1 MKKLI
6 RLLLISVILF
16 ATVCSPALAYA
27 TAPYETETVGPES
40 QLVPTQTAYEPIGKI
55 VLSDTVFGS
64 LNNPE
69 DMAVSNDILYV
80 ADTGNKR
87 VVKTNLK
94 GEPLAEIGKG
104 LLQNPTGVAVDDNLY
119 VCDKGAKVV
128 YVFNKDTGD
137 LLDTIGKP
145 SSPLVGDTP
154 YVPSKIATDG
164 RSNLYLVSEGC
175 VSGLMQISTEG
186 EFLGYVG
193 SNETQA
199 SLLSKIKEL
208 FFSEE
213 QKNTFLASPR
223 SPTNVTINNRGLLY
237 TVTDGAV
244 SASVKKLN
252 TLGNT
257 IMSPGINYSNTVAV
271 DVDASENIFTVQ
283 RDGSVAVF
291 DSYGDLLFRF
301 GSSSNEER
309 LGVLSSP
316 VAISVLDNG
325 DLLVLDKNYS
335 MLVRYSRT
343 QFAELVF
350 SAVEYYKDGLY
361 LEGESSWQ
369 EVLRLNSR
377 FIVSYKALA
386 KANMKRGNYELAL
399 EQFRLAEDKTGYSE
413 AYWQI
418 RNDWLQDN
426 LIWVICLLFGVI
438 VLVVALKFVNKKAP
452 NVFAPLLSKT
462 QIVKQSKAYRYF
474 AHVFRFCS
482 KPADAVFEVKY
493 HDGASLWSAGVLY
506 IWFAALQILSVL
518 VTGYLYNSAT
528 VYNSNGWQIVLTT
541 IGCFLLLVIC
551 NYFVSTVSDGEG
563 KFKQCIITFIYALS
577 PHLVMALPVFI
588 ISNWLTYNENIVYT
602 VCCIVMYGWSA
613 ISLFRSI
620 MELHDYT
627 FWQTIKNIL
636 LTVFAFAMVILF
648 VIVMRMLLTQFFGY
662 FIEVGEEF
670 FNNVV

>member
-1 MKKLI
+1 MI
-6 RLLLISVILF
+6 
-16 ATVCSPALAYA
+16 ATVFSPSLAYA
-27 TAPYETETVGPES
+27 AAPYETETVGPES
-40 QLVPTQTAYEPIGKI
+40 ELVPTQTAYDPTGKI
-55 VLSDTVFGS
+55 VMSDTDFGS
-64 LNNPE
+64 LKNPE
-69 DMAVSNDILYV
+69 DMVVSDGYVYV

-87 VVKTNLK
+87 IVKTNVN
-94 GEPLAEIGKG
+94 GEPVLEIGNG
-104 LLQNPTGVAVDDNLY
+104 VLQNPTGIAVDDYLY
-119 VCDKGAKVV
+119 VCDKDNKLI
-128 YVFNKDTGD
+128 YVFNKENGD
-137 LLDTIGKP
+137 LLKEIGKP
-145 SSPLVGDTP
+145 DNPLVGDTP
-154 YVPSKIATDG
+154 YVPIKIATDG
-164 RSNLYLVSEGC
+164 RSNLYVVSEGC
-175 VSGLMQISTEG
+175 VSGLMQLGTDG

-199 SLLSKIKEL
+199 SLVSKIKEL
-208 FFSEE
+208 LFSEE
-213 QKNTFLASPR
+213 QKNIFLASPR
-223 SPTNVTINNRGLLY
+223 SPTNVTINSRGLLY
-237 TVTDGAV
+237 TVTNGAV
-244 SASVKKLN
+244 SSAVKKLN

-257 IMSPGINYSNTVAV
+257 IMSPGINYSDTVAV

-301 GSSSNEER
+301 GSSSGEER
-309 LGVLSSP
+309 LGVLSNP
-316 VAISVLDNG
+316 VAINVLDNG

-335 MLVRYSRT
+335 MIVKYSRT

-350 SAVEYYKDGLY
+350 AAVEYYKDGLY
-361 LEGESSWQ
+361 LEGESSWE

-386 KANMKRGNYELAL
+386 KANMKKGNYELAL
-399 EQFRLAEDKTGYSE
+399 EQFRLAEDKDGYSE

-418 RNDWLQDN
+418 RNDWLQEN
-426 LIWVICLLFGVI
+426 LIWVICLILCVFA
-438 VLVVALKFVNKKAP
+438 VVFALKFADKKAP
-452 NVFAPLLSKT
+452 SLLAPIHAKT
-462 QIVKQSKAYRYF
+462 SVVKQSSAYRYF

-493 HDGASLWSAGVLY
+493 HDGASLWSAAVLY
-506 IWFAALQILSVL
+506 VWFAALQILNVL
-518 VTGYLYNSAT
+518 VTGYLYNSST

-541 IGCFLLLVIC
+541 IGCFMLLIVC
-551 NYFVSTVSDGEG
+551 NYFVSTVTDGEG

-577 PHLVMALPVFI
+577 PYLVMALPVFV

-627 FWQTIKNIL
+627 FWQTIKNIF

-648 VIVMRMLLTQFFGY
+648 FIVMRMLLAQFFGY

-670 FNNVV
+670 FNNVI

>member
-1 MKKLI
+1 MI
-6 RLLLISVILF
+6 
-16 ATVCSPALAYA
+16 ATVFSPSLAYA
-27 TAPYETETVGPES
+27 AAPYETETVGPES
-40 QLVPTQTAYEPIGKI
+40 ELVPTQTAYDPTGKI
-55 VLSDTVFGS
+55 VMSDTDFGS
-64 LNNPE
+64 LKNPE
-69 DMAVSNDILYV
+69 DMVVSDGYVYV

-87 VVKTNLK
+87 IVKTNVN
-94 GEPLAEIGKG
+94 GEPVLEIGNG
-104 LLQNPTGVAVDDNLY
+104 VLQNPTGIAVDDYLY
-119 VCDKGAKVV
+119 VCDKDNKLI
-128 YVFNKDTGD
+128 YVFNKENGD
-137 LLDTIGKP
+137 LLKEIGKP
-145 SSPLVGDTP
+145 DNPLVGDTP
-154 YVPSKIATDG
+154 YVPIKIATDG
-164 RSNLYLVSEGC
+164 RSNLYVVSEGC
-175 VSGLMQISTEG
+175 VSGLMQLGTDG

-199 SLLSKIKEL
+199 SLVSKIKEL
-208 FFSEE
+208 LFSEE
-213 QKNTFLASPR
+213 QKNIFLASPR
-223 SPTNVTINNRGLLY
+223 SPTNVTINSRGLLY
-237 TVTDGAV
+237 TVTNGAV
-244 SASVKKLN
+244 SSAVKKLN

-257 IMSPGINYSNTVAV
+257 IMSPGINYSDTVAV

-301 GSSSNEER
+301 GSSSGEER
-309 LGVLSSP
+309 LGVLSNP
-316 VAISVLDNG
+316 VAINVLDNG

-335 MLVRYSRT
+335 MIVKYSRT

-350 SAVEYYKDGLY
+350 AAVEYYKDGLY
-361 LEGESSWQ
+361 LEGESSWE

-386 KANMKRGNYELAL
+386 KANMKKGNYELAL
-399 EQFRLAEDKTGYSE
+399 EQFRLAEDKDGYSE

-418 RNDWLQDN
+418 RNDWLQEN
-426 LIWVICLLFGVI
+426 LIWVICLILCVFA
-438 VLVVALKFVNKKAP
+438 VVFALKFADKKAP
-452 NVFAPLLSKT
+452 PLLAPIHAKT
-462 QIVKQSKAYRYF
+462 SVVKQSSAYRYF

-493 HDGASLWSAGVLY
+493 HDGASLWSAAVLY
-506 IWFAALQILSVL
+506 VWFAALQILNVL
-518 VTGYLYNSAT
+518 VTGYLYNSST

-541 IGCFLLLVIC
+541 IGCFMLLIVC
-551 NYFVSTVSDGEG
+551 NYFVSTVTDGEG

-577 PHLVMALPVFI
+577 PYLVMALPVFV

-627 FWQTIKNIL
+627 FWQTIKNIF

-648 VIVMRMLLTQFFGY
+648 FIVMRMLLAQFFGY

-670 FNNVV
+670 FNNVI

>member
-1 MKKLI
+1 MKKTI
-6 RLLLISVILF
+6 RLLLISIILI
-16 ATVCSPALAYA
+16 ATVFSPTLAYA
-27 TAPYETETVGPES
+27 AAPYETETVGPES
-40 QLVPTQTAYEPIGKI
+40 ELVPTQTAYEPTGKI
-55 VLSDTVFGS
+55 VMSDTVLGT
-64 LNNPE
+64 LYNPE
-69 DMAVSNDILYV
+69 DMTISGDEIYI
-80 ADTGNKR
+80 ADSGNKR
-87 VVKTNLK
+87 IVKTNLK

-104 LLQNPTGVAVDDNLY
+104 LLQNPTGVAVDDYLY
-119 VCDKGAKVV
+119 VCDKEAKLV
-128 YVFNKDTGD
+128 YVFDKNSGE
-137 LLDTIGKP
+137 LLKKINKP
-145 SSPLVGDTP
+145 SNPLVGDTP
-154 YVPSKIATDG
+154 YVPTKIATDG

-175 VSGLMQISTEG
+175 VSGLMQINTDG

-199 SLLSKIKEL
+199 SLISQIKEL

-213 QKNTFLASPR
+213 QKSLFLASPR

-283 RDGSVAVF
+283 KDGSVAVF

-301 GSSSNEER
+301 GSSSNDER

-316 VAISVLDNG
+316 VAINVLDGG

-335 MLVRYSRT
+335 MIVRYSRT
-343 QFAELVF
+343 QFANLVF

-361 LEGESSWQ
+361 LEGESSWK

-426 LIWVICLLFGVI
+426 LIWVICLALCVVAVI
-438 VLVVALKFVNKKAP
+438 LALKFADKKAP
-452 NVFAPLLSKT
+452 QMLAPLHAKENV
-462 QIVKQSKAYRYF
+462 VKQTSAYRYF

-482 KPADAVFEVKY
+482 KPNDAVFEVKY
-493 HDGASLWSAGVLY
+493 HDGASVWSAAVLY
-506 IWFAALQILSVL
+506 VWFAALQILNVL
-518 VTGYLYNSAT
+518 VTGYLYNSST

-541 IGCFLLLVIC
+541 IGCFLLLVVC
-551 NYFVSTVSDGEG
+551 NYFVSTVTDGEG

-577 PHLVMALPVFI
+577 PYLVMALPVFI

-627 FWQTIKNIL
+627 FWQTVKNIL

-648 VIVMRMLLTQFFGY
+648 FIVLRMLLTQFFGY
-662 FIEVGEEF
+662 FIEAGEEF

>member
-1 MKKLI
+1 MKKTI
-6 RLLLISVILF
+6 RLLLISAILI
-16 ATVCSPALAYA
+16 ATVFSPSLAYA
-27 TAPYETETVGPES
+27 AAPYETETVGPES
-40 QLVPTQTAYEPIGKI
+40 ELVPTQTAYDPTGKI
-55 VLSDTVFGS
+55 VMSDTDFGS
-64 LNNPE
+64 LKNPE
-69 DMAVSNDILYV
+69 DMVVSDGYVYV

-87 VVKTNLK
+87 IVKTNVN
-94 GEPLAEIGKG
+94 GEPVLEIGNG
-104 LLQNPTGVAVDDNLY
+104 VLQNPTGIAVDDYLY
-119 VCDKGAKVV
+119 VCDKDNKLI
-128 YVFNKDTGD
+128 YVFNKENGD
-137 LLDTIGKP
+137 LLKEIGKP
-145 SSPLVGDTP
+145 DNPLVGDTP
-154 YVPSKIATDG
+154 YVPIKIATDG
-164 RSNLYLVSEGC
+164 RSNLYVVSEGC
-175 VSGLMQISTEG
+175 VSGLMQLGTDG

-199 SLLSKIKEL
+199 SLVSKIKEL
-208 FFSEE
+208 LFSEE
-213 QKNTFLASPR
+213 QKNIFLASPR
-223 SPTNVTINNRGLLY
+223 SPTNVTINSRGLLY
-237 TVTDGAV
+237 TVTNGAV
-244 SASVKKLN
+244 SSAVKKLN

-257 IMSPGINYSNTVAV
+257 IMSPGINYSDTVAV

-301 GSSSNEER
+301 GSSSGEER
-309 LGVLSSP
+309 LGVLSNP
-316 VAISVLDNG
+316 VAINVLDNG

-335 MLVRYSRT
+335 MIVKYSRT

-350 SAVEYYKDGLY
+350 AAVEYYKDGLY
-361 LEGESSWQ
+361 LEGESSWE

-386 KANMKRGNYELAL
+386 KANMKKGNYELAL
-399 EQFRLAEDKTGYSE
+399 EQFRLAEDKDGYSE

-418 RNDWLQDN
+418 RNDWLQEN
-426 LIWVICLLFGVI
+426 LIWVICLILCVFA
-438 VLVVALKFVNKKAP
+438 VVFALKFADKKAP
-452 NVFAPLLSKT
+452 SLLAPIHAKT
-462 QIVKQSKAYRYF
+462 SVVKQSSAYRYF

-493 HDGASLWSAGVLY
+493 HDGASLWSAAVLY
-506 IWFAALQILSVL
+506 VWFAALQILNVL
-518 VTGYLYNSAT
+518 VTGYLYNSST

-541 IGCFLLLVIC
+541 IGCFMLLIVC
-551 NYFVSTVSDGEG
+551 NYFVSTVTDGEG

-577 PHLVMALPVFI
+577 PYLVMALPVFV

-627 FWQTIKNIL
+627 FWQTIKNIF

-648 VIVMRMLLTQFFGY
+648 FIVMRMLLAQFFGY

-670 FNNVV
+670 FNNVI